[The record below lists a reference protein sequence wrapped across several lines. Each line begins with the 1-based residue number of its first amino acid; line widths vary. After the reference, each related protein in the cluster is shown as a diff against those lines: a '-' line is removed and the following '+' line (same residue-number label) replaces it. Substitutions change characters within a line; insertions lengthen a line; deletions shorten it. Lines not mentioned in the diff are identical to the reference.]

1 MAFLGRYVCRN
12 ALECVT
18 ETIELIAKAKDAH
31 ILISAPL
38 NQRNGEEVMARA
50 QAVLGMLRILQTML
64 RRPATAA
71 FICHVY
77 AKNAYKKYMGKFAH
91 AEFRLALALS
101 TDLDPIELY
110 DVVTKTTK
118 SRTTAHSMAGFLI
131 MAHNMAADVKKFIAE
146 DPAPDRFPP
155 VPDTAEMDICRKR
168 STMDLSTTE
177 RMLLAAA
184 ARGYGFPDVKR

>member
-1 MAFLGRYVCRN
+1 MAFIGRYVRRS
-12 ALECVT
+12 ARVT
-18 ETIELIAKAKDAH
+18 ETIDLIAEAKCAH

-38 NQRNGEEVMARA
+38 NQRDGEAVVVRA
-50 QAVLGMLRILQTML
+50 EAVLGMLRILHAKM

-71 FICHVY
+71 FICHVL

-110 DVVTKTTK
+110 DVVIKATK

-146 DPAPDRFPP
+146 DPAPDRFSP

-168 STMDLSTTE
+168 STMDPSTTE
-177 RMLLAAA
+177 RMLLGAMD
-184 ARGYGFPDVKR
+184 FPT